1 MTGFKDTVA
10 ENQNKKALAE
20 EQARIAKAE
29 KARKLQEQKD
39 AEQKFSDQLKVD
51 QATRL
56 IKEEIQEEWK
66 QELEAGLR
74 QEIEESVR
82 NEVATKVESQ
92 LRKELTEQMDSR
104 IVDATSQLVAVI
116 EALSVKVEKLNEG
129 LNIEVPTPVVHVNMP
144 RVTRKVNRNEK
155 GLVESITEDYDE
167 E

>member
-1 MTGFKDTVA
+1 MAGFKDTVDQK
-10 ENQNKKALAE
+10 QNEKALAE
-20 EQARIAKAE
+20 EQSRIAKAE
-29 KARKLQEQKD
+29 KAQKLKEQKE

-51 QATRL
+51 EATRL

-82 NEVATKVESQ
+82 NEVATKVESK
-92 LRKELTEQMDSR
+92 LRKELTEAMDSR
-104 IVDATSQLVAVI
+104 IVDATSKLVTVI
-116 EALSVKVEKLNEG
+116 EQLSAKVESLNEG